1 MEDDWK
7 KLLMINNEPQGP
19 NTTAGIQSGY
29 NSVLQGPLQQDG
41 SSLMSE
47 RLKMLTSNPELSE
60 QYGMN
65 DKMRGYQDQGEIAA
79 RDSQMKFLDSQSNNK
94 NGLFGKGLATMD
106 NLNIVSSLLG
116 GFGDAAKGWAA
127 LKGLKQT
134 ERGIDQNILEYQ
146 TNLANASTLT
156 NNAVREKNNF
166 LKAQNMDV
174 KQNYLPTA

>member
-1 MEDDWK
+1 MDEELK
-7 KLLMINNEPQGP
+7 KLLMIQPQGP
-19 NTTAGIQSGY
+19 NTTAGIKSGY

-41 SSLMSE
+41 TSLMSE

-94 NGLFGKGLATMD
+94 NGLFGKGLATMENFKTIGSMLD
-106 NLNIVSSLLG
+106 
-116 GFGDAAKGWAA
+116 GFGKAASGWAA

-166 LKAQNMDV
+166 LKAQNMNV
-174 KQNYLPTA
+174 KQNYV

>member
-1 MEDDWK
+1 MDEELK
-7 KLLMINNEPQGP
+7 KLLMIQPQGP
-19 NTTAGIQSGY
+19 NTTAGIKSGY

-94 NGLFGKGLATMD
+94 NGLFGKGLATMENFKTIGSMLD
-106 NLNIVSSLLG
+106 
-116 GFGDAAKGWAA
+116 GFGKAASGWAA

-166 LKAQNMDV
+166 LKAQNMNV
-174 KQNYLPTA
+174 KQNYV